1 MTTLPGAAFF
11 DSALSF
17 GMIRGGKIDAAILG
31 AMQVSATGDLANWMI
46 PGKMVK
52 GPGGAMDLVHGA
64 GRVIVL
70 MEHVAKD
77 GSAKIVDACTLP
89 LTGRGVV
96 DRIITDLAVIDVTPD
111 GLVLVELAPGVTVE
125 QVRQATEP
133 PLRIA
138 RNWTTE
144 GPRSM
149 SENDVVIVAAARTP
163 QGRLKG
169 QLAAFT
175 APQLGSFAIRG
186 ALEQGGV
193 DPADVDAVIVGQV
206 LAAGSGQNAAR
217 QAAIGAGIGWD
228 VPAHSVN
235 KVCLSGL
242 TAVIDA
248 ARMIRTGDAEVVVAA
263 GMESMT
269 RAPHLL
275 MGSRDGWTY
284 GTVEVLDHM
293 AYDGLTDAYDRES
306 MGASTERHNARYEL
320 TREAQDQVAALSH
333 QRAAAAQ
340 ESGVLD
346 AEIVA
351 VEVPQRRGEPVRVTR
366 DEGVR
371 PETTVETLAGL
382 RPAFAE
388 GGSITAGNSSQISDG
403 ASAVVVTTRATAE
416 AKGWPVLVTVGAS
429 GQTAGPDNSLQ
440 AQPARAIEQAC
451 RKQGITP
458 QDLDLVEINEAFGAV
473 VARSQTELGLDG
485 DIVNVHGGG
494 IAIGHPIGAS
504 GNRLVVH
511 VAHELA
517 RRGGG
522 TAAVGLC
529 GGGGQGEALILTR

>member
-1 MTTLPGAAFF
+1 
-11 DSALSF
+11 
-17 GMIRGGKIDAAILG
+17 
-31 AMQVSATGDLANWMI
+31 
-46 PGKMVK
+46 MVENS
-52 GPGGAMDLVHGA
+52 M
-64 GRVIVL
+64 
-70 MEHVAKD
+70 
-77 GSAKIVDACTLP
+77 
-89 LTGRGVV
+89 
-96 DRIITDLAVIDVTPD
+96 
-111 GLVLVELAPGVTVE
+111 VEKSTVE
-125 QVRQATEP
+125 
-133 PLRIA
+133 I
-138 RNWTTE
+138 TTAAD
-144 GPRSM
+144 
-149 SENDVVIVAAARTP
+149 DVVIVAAARTP

-169 QLAAFT
+169 QLASFT
-175 APQLGSFAIRG
+175 APQLGAFAIRG
-186 ALEQGGV
+186 ALEQASI
-193 DPADVDAVIVGQV
+193 DPADIDAVIVGQV

-242 TAVIDA
+242 TAIIDA
-248 ARMIRTGDAEVVVAA
+248 ARMIRTGDALVVVAG

-284 GTVEVLDHM
+284 GSVEVLDHM

-320 TREAQDQVAALSH
+320 TREAQDAVAALSH

-340 ESGVLD
+340 ESGAFD
-346 AEIVA
+346 AEIVT
-351 VEVPQRRGEPVRVTR
+351 VSVPQRRGEPVLVTK
-366 DEGVR
+366 DEGIR
-371 PETTVETLAGL
+371 PETTVETLGGL
-382 RPAFAE
+382 RAAFAE

-403 ASAVVVTTRATAE
+403 ASAVVVTTRAVAE

-440 AQPARAIEQAC
+440 AQPARAIERAC
-451 RKQGITP
+451 EKQGISP
-458 QDLDLVEINEAFGAV
+458 ADLDLVEINEAFGAV
-473 VARSQTELGLDG
+473 VARSQVELGLDG
-485 DIVNVHGGG
+485 EKVNIHGGG

-511 VAHELA
+511 IAHELA

>member
-1 MTTLPGAAFF
+1 M
-11 DSALSF
+11 
-17 GMIRGGKIDAAILG
+17 
-31 AMQVSATGDLANWMI
+31 
-46 PGKMVK
+46 
-52 GPGGAMDLVHGA
+52 
-64 GRVIVL
+64 
-70 MEHVAKD
+70 KD
-77 GSAKIVDACTLP
+77 
-89 LTGRGVV
+89 
-96 DRIITDLAVIDVTPD
+96 TDI
-111 GLVLVELAPGVTVE
+111 
-125 QVRQATEP
+125 
-133 PLRIA
+133 
-138 RNWTTE
+138 
-144 GPRSM
+144 
-149 SENDVVIVAAARTP
+149 VIVAAARTP

-169 QLAAFT
+169 QLASFT

-186 ALEQGGV
+186 ALEQASV
-193 DPADVDAVIVGQV
+193 DPAHVDAVIVGQV

-293 AYDGLTDAYDRES
+293 AFDGLTDAYDRES
-306 MGASTERHNARYEL
+306 MGASTERHNARYDL
-320 TREAQDQVAALSH
+320 TRHAQDAVAARSH

-340 ESGVLD
+340 ESGVFTD
-346 AEIVA
+346 EIVP
-351 VEVPQRRGEPVRVTR
+351 VSVPQRRGEPVVVAQ
-366 DEGVR
+366 DEGIR
-371 PETTVETLAGL
+371 PDTTVETLARL
-382 RPAFAE
+382 RAAFAE

-403 ASAVVVTTRATAE
+403 ASAVVVTTRARATAE
-416 AKGWPVLVTVGAS
+416 GWPVLVTVGAS

-440 AQPARAIEQAC
+440 AQPARAIERAC
-451 RKQGITP
+451 EKQGITP
-458 QDLDLVEINEAFGAV
+458 SDLDLVEINEAFGAV
-473 VARSQTELGLDG
+473 VARSEAELGLDA
-485 DIVNVHGGG
+485 DVVNIHGGG

-511 VAHELA
+511 IAHELA
-517 RRGGG
+517 RRGSG

>member
-1 MTTLPGAAFF
+1 MT
-11 DSALSF
+11 
-17 GMIRGGKIDAAILG
+17 
-31 AMQVSATGDLANWMI
+31 
-46 PGKMVK
+46 
-52 GPGGAMDLVHGA
+52 
-64 GRVIVL
+64 
-70 MEHVAKD
+70 
-77 GSAKIVDACTLP
+77 
-89 LTGRGVV
+89 
-96 DRIITDLAVIDVTPD
+96 
-111 GLVLVELAPGVTVE
+111 
-125 QVRQATEP
+125 
-133 PLRIA
+133 
-138 RNWTTE
+138 
-144 GPRSM
+144 
-149 SENDVVIVAAARTP
+149 ENDVVIVAAARTP

-169 QLAAFT
+169 QLSAFT

-186 ALEQGGV
+186 ALTRADI
-193 DPADVDAVIVGQV
+193 DPGDVDAVIVGQV

-217 QAAIGAGIGWD
+217 QASIGAGIGWD

-284 GTVEVLDHM
+284 GSVEVLDHM

-306 MGASTERHNARYEL
+306 MGASTERHNGRYEL
-320 TREAQDQVAALSH
+320 TREAQDAVAARSH

-340 ESGVLD
+340 RAGIFD
-346 AEIVA
+346 GEIVT
-351 VEVPQRRGEPVRVTR
+351 VEVPQRRGEPVRVTA

-371 PETTVETLAGL
+371 PDTTVETLAGL
-382 RPAFAE
+382 RAAFAE

-403 ASAVVVTTRATAE
+403 ASAVVVTTRGTARE
-416 AKGWPVLVTVGAS
+416 RGWPVLATIGAS

-440 AQPARAIEQAC
+440 AQPARAIERAC
-451 RKQGITP
+451 QKQGITP
-458 QDLDLVEINEAFGAV
+458 AELDLVEINEAFGAV
-473 VARSQTELGLDG
+473 VARSQTELGLGD

-511 VAHELA
+511 AVHELV

>member
-1 MTTLPGAAFF
+1 MNDTE
-11 DSALSF
+11 
-17 GMIRGGKIDAAILG
+17 
-31 AMQVSATGDLANWMI
+31 N
-46 PGKMVK
+46 
-52 GPGGAMDLVHGA
+52 
-64 GRVIVL
+64 VIV
-70 MEHVAKD
+70 
-77 GSAKIVDACTLP
+77 IV
-89 LTGRGVV
+89 
-96 DRIITDLAVIDVTPD
+96 
-111 GLVLVELAPGVTVE
+111 
-125 QVRQATEP
+125 
-133 PLRIA
+133 
-138 RNWTTE
+138 
-144 GPRSM
+144 S
-149 SENDVVIVAAARTP
+149 AARTP

-186 ALEQGGV
+186 ALAQASV
-193 DPADVDAVIVGQV
+193 DPADIDAVIVGQV

-242 TAVIDA
+242 TAIIDA
-248 ARMIRTGDAEVVVAA
+248 ARMIATGDADVVVAA

-269 RAPHLL
+269 RAPHML

-284 GTVEVLDHM
+284 GSVEVLDHM

-306 MGASTERHNARYEL
+306 MGASTERHNARFEL
-320 TREAQDQVAALSH
+320 TREAQDRVAALSH

-340 ESGVLD
+340 EAGVFD
-346 AEIVA
+346 AEIVT
-351 VEVPQRRGEPVRVTR
+351 VEVPQRRGEPLQVTK

-371 PETTVETLAGL
+371 PGTTVDTLAGL
-382 RPAFAE
+382 RAAFAE

-403 ASAVVVTTRATAE
+403 ASAVIVTTRRTAE
-416 AKGWPVLVTVGAS
+416 AKGWPVLARVGAS

-440 AQPARAIEQAC
+440 AQPARAIERAC
-451 RKQGITP
+451 QKQGITP
-458 QDLDLVEINEAFGAV
+458 ADLDVVEINEAFGAV
-473 VARSQTELGLDG
+473 VARSQTELGLDDG
-485 DIVNVHGGG
+485 IVNIHGGG

-511 VAHELA
+511 AVHELV

>member
-1 MTTLPGAAFF
+1 MT
-11 DSALSF
+11 
-17 GMIRGGKIDAAILG
+17 
-31 AMQVSATGDLANWMI
+31 
-46 PGKMVK
+46 
-52 GPGGAMDLVHGA
+52 
-64 GRVIVL
+64 
-70 MEHVAKD
+70 
-77 GSAKIVDACTLP
+77 
-89 LTGRGVV
+89 
-96 DRIITDLAVIDVTPD
+96 
-111 GLVLVELAPGVTVE
+111 
-125 QVRQATEP
+125 
-133 PLRIA
+133 
-138 RNWTTE
+138 
-144 GPRSM
+144 
-149 SENDVVIVAAARTP
+149 ENDVVIVAAARTP

-186 ALEQGGV
+186 ALEQGSI

-242 TAVIDA
+242 TAIIDA
-248 ARMIRTGDAEVVVAA
+248 ARMIRTGDADVVVAA

-275 MGSRDGWTY
+275 MGSRDGWAY
-284 GTVEVLDHM
+284 GSVEVLDHM

-306 MGASTERHNARYEL
+306 MGASTERHNARFGL
-320 TREAQDQVAALSH
+320 TREAQDRVAALSH
-333 QRAAAAQ
+333 QRATAAQ
-340 ESGVLD
+340 EAGLFD
-346 AEIVA
+346 EEIVA
-351 VEVPQRRGEPVRVTR
+351 VDVPQRRGEPVRVTR

-371 PETTVETLAGL
+371 PDTTVETLAGL
-382 RPAFAE
+382 RAAFAE
-388 GGSITAGNSSQISDG
+388 GGSITAGNSSPISDG
-403 ASAVVVTTRATAE
+403 ASAVVVTTRRTAD

-440 AQPARAIEQAC
+440 AQPARAIERAC
-451 RKQGITP
+451 EKQGIAP
-458 QDLDLVEINEAFGAV
+458 ADLDLVEINEAFGAV
-473 VARSQTELGLDG
+473 VSRSQEELGLDEG
-485 DIVNVHGGG
+485 IVNIHGGG

>member
-1 MTTLPGAAFF
+1 MT
-11 DSALSF
+11 
-17 GMIRGGKIDAAILG
+17 
-31 AMQVSATGDLANWMI
+31 
-46 PGKMVK
+46 
-52 GPGGAMDLVHGA
+52 
-64 GRVIVL
+64 
-70 MEHVAKD
+70 
-77 GSAKIVDACTLP
+77 
-89 LTGRGVV
+89 
-96 DRIITDLAVIDVTPD
+96 
-111 GLVLVELAPGVTVE
+111 
-125 QVRQATEP
+125 
-133 PLRIA
+133 
-138 RNWTTE
+138 
-144 GPRSM
+144 
-149 SENDVVIVAAARTP
+149 ENDVVIVAAARTP

-169 QLAAFT
+169 QLASFT

-186 ALEQGGV
+186 ALEQASI

-242 TAVIDA
+242 TAIIDA
-248 ARMIRTGDAEVVVAA
+248 ARMIRTGDADVVIAA

-284 GTVEVLDHM
+284 GSVEVLDHM

-306 MGASTERHNARYEL
+306 MGASTERHNARFEL
-320 TREAQDQVAALSH
+320 TRGAQDQVAALSH

-340 ESGVLD
+340 EAGVFD
-346 AEIVA
+346 GEIIA
-351 VEVPQRRGEPVRVTR
+351 VDVPQRRGEPVRVTK

-371 PETTVETLAGL
+371 PDTTVETLAGL
-382 RPAFAE
+382 RAAFVE
-388 GGSITAGNSSQISDG
+388 GGSITAGNSSPISDG
-403 ASAVVVTTRATAE
+403 ASAVVVTTRRTAE
-416 AKGWPVLVTVGAS
+416 AKGWPALVTVGAS

-440 AQPARAIEQAC
+440 AQPARAIERAC
-451 RKQGITP
+451 EKQGIAP
-458 QDLDLVEINEAFGAV
+458 SDLDLVEINEAFGAV
-473 VARSQTELGLDG
+473 VARSQVELGLDEG
-485 DIVNVHGGG
+485 IVNIHGGG

-511 VAHELA
+511 VAHELV

>member
-1 MTTLPGAAFF
+1 M
-11 DSALSF
+11 
-17 GMIRGGKIDAAILG
+17 
-31 AMQVSATGDLANWMI
+31 
-46 PGKMVK
+46 
-52 GPGGAMDLVHGA
+52 
-64 GRVIVL
+64 
-70 MEHVAKD
+70 
-77 GSAKIVDACTLP
+77 
-89 LTGRGVV
+89 
-96 DRIITDLAVIDVTPD
+96 
-111 GLVLVELAPGVTVE
+111 
-125 QVRQATEP
+125 
-133 PLRIA
+133 
-138 RNWTTE
+138 
-144 GPRSM
+144 
-149 SENDVVIVAAARTP
+149 NDNDIVIVAAARTP

-175 APQLGSFAIRG
+175 APQLGAFAIRG
-186 ALEQGGV
+186 ALEQGSV
-193 DPADVDAVIVGQV
+193 DPGDVDAVIVGQV

-242 TAVIDA
+242 TAIIDA
-248 ARMIRTGDAEVVVAA
+248 ARMIRTGDASVVVAA

-269 RAPHLL
+269 RAPHML

-284 GTVEVLDHM
+284 GSVEVLDHM

-320 TREAQDQVAALSH
+320 TREAQDRVAALSH

-340 ESGVLD
+340 EAGVFE

-351 VEVPQRRGEPVRVTR
+351 VDVPQRRGEPVRVTK

-371 PETTVETLAGL
+371 PDTTVETLGGL
-382 RPAFAE
+382 RAAFAE

-403 ASAVVVTTRATAE
+403 ASAVVVTTRGAAE
-416 AKGWPVLVTVGAS
+416 TKGWPVLATVGAS

-440 AQPARAIEQAC
+440 AQPARAIERAC
-451 RKQGITP
+451 EKQGIAP
-458 QDLDLVEINEAFGAV
+458 SDLDLVEINEAFGAV
-473 VARSQTELGLDG
+473 VARSQVELGLDEG
-485 DIVNVHGGG
+485 IVNIHGGG

-511 VAHELA
+511 AVHELG